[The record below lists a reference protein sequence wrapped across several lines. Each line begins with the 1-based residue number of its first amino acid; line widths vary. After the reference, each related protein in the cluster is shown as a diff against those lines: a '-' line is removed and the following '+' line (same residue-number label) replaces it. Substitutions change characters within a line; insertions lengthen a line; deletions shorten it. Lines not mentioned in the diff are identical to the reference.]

1 MHFRVTDREQA
12 KLLIDRLCAA
22 AAQGKVS
29 RDVVRRVY
37 IQRSAFST
45 FGVRKSCANF
55 GSMLKHKS
63 NVLFQSWMSYLKPAG
78 SGAVPSVVAFAL
90 AGIIALSFC
99 ALTGEKRRL
108 EAERNQLAAENAQLN
123 TDVNNLTETVDQV
136 TADNEAT
143 KEQLKDT
150 QDELNNFEQNKDD
163 EYKQYLEDLVN
174 TLPSRSTSKSAANT
188 QITKIREAIE
198 VLLMDTNPVEADA
211 LLAKLDQQEASI
223 NWKYDHYPDYYPSYG
238 TLTSPYGWRR
248 DPFTQAFTAF
258 HHGIDIANG
267 VGTPVFASASGTVV
281 EVEWE
286 GGYGLN
292 VVIDHGNGYKTR
304 YAHLSQALVKV
315 GEQVTKADKIALMG
329 ATGRVTGSHLHFE
342 VILHGQ
348 TQDPLK
354 YVGR

>member
-1 MHFRVTDREQA
+1 MHFRVTNREQA

-22 AAQGKVS
+22 AAQGKVNRS
-29 RDVVRRVY
+29 VVRRVY

-45 FGVRKSCANF
+45 FALRKTCGDYTRALYCK
-55 GSMLKHKS
+55 GRD
-63 NVLFQSWMSYLKPAG
+63 LFQSWVSYLKPAG
-78 SGAVPSVVAFAL
+78 SGTVPSVVAFAL
-90 AGIIALSFC
+90 AGVIALSFC
-99 ALTGEKRRL
+99 SLSGQKRRL
-108 EAERNQLAAENAQLN
+108 ETERNQLAAENAQLN
-123 TDVNNLTETVDQV
+123 TDVEHLTETVDKV

-150 QDELNNFEQNKDD
+150 QNELNNIEQTQDE
-163 EYKQYLEDLVN
+163 EYKQYLEELVN
-174 TLPSRSTSKSAANT
+174 TLPSRSTSKSAATT
-188 QITKIREAIE
+188 QIAKIREAIE
-198 VLLMDTNPVEADA
+198 VLLMDSNPVEADA

-248 DPFTQAFTAF
+248 DPFTQAYTVF

-267 VGTPVFASASGTVV
+267 VGTPIFASASGTVV

-304 YAHLSQALVKV
+304 YAHLSQALVTV
-315 GEQVTKADKIALMG
+315 GQQVTKADKIALMG

-342 VILHGQ
+342 VILNGQ